1 MRLYLWIRILVLL
14 AGAWLMGPLLVAGQP
29 VTNAAPITLGWD
41 PSADPGVQGYAV
53 YYGPMTTGNLTRI
66 PTGTN
71 LICRLTN
78 LMVGTTY
85 RIYAVSYSALG
96 VESLPSNEVFYKPTV
111 PAVPVPRLQIT
122 RLANGNMRLQYPA
135 PAAGNYAVQFAA
147 TPDAPQWQTLTN
159 VALGAA
165 AEIAVTDVTAR
176 KVKQRFY
183 RIAHSAQPLV
193 VALSVARQSTGHAK
207 LTALAPPEAYV
218 QIQFTAQLGGSWIP
232 LTQVFADAEGRVA
245 YTDTAAPPTGNRY
258 YRMVVLPTPPL
269 THMTITRLANGHMKL
284 TGTAPAGAVCRV
296 LYAPQMNSANWP
308 VLATVTANAEGQLEY
323 IDSTASQAGSR
334 FYRFFLP

>member
-1 MRLYLWIRILVLL
+1 
-14 AGAWLMGPLLVAGQP
+14 MGPQLATGQP
-29 VTNAAPITLGWD
+29 VTNAAPVTLGWD
-41 PSADPGVQGYAV
+41 PSPDPGVQGYAV

-78 LMVGTTY
+78 LIVGTTY

-111 PAVPVPRLQIT
+111 PALPVPRLQIT
-122 RLANGNMRLQYPA
+122 RLSSGNMRLQYPA
-135 PAAGNYAVQFAA
+135 PAAGNYAVQFAM
-147 TPDAPQWQTLTN
+147 TPDAPHWQTLTN

-165 AEIAVTDVTAR
+165 TEIAVTDLTAR

-183 RIAHSAQPLV
+183 RIAHSAQPAV
-193 VALSVARQSTGHAK
+193 VGTQVAREANGAMK
-207 LTALAPPEAYV
+207 LSGLAAPEAYV
-218 QIQFTAQLGGSWIP
+218 QVQFTSVLGAAWTP
-232 LTQVFADAEGRVA
+232 LGNVFADVEGRFA
-245 YTDTAAPPTGNRY
+245 YTDNTASTTGNRF
-258 YRMVVLPTPPL
+258 YRFVVLPPPPL
-269 THMTITRLANGHMKL
+269 THMTITRFANGHMKL

-296 LYAPQMNSANWP
+296 LYAPQLNSANWP
-308 VLATVTANAEGQLEY
+308 VLATVTANTEGQLEY
-323 IDSTASQAGSR
+323 VDTTAPQAGSR